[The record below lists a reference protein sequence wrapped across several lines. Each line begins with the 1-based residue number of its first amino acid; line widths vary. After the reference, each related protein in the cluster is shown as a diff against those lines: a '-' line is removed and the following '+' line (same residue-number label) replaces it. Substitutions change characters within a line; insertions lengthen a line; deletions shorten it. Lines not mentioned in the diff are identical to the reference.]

1 MGVVWEQGA
10 GKGRENAPILSF
22 EVGCCPIVH
31 LPDLG
36 EHTPHLGEREGG
48 REREREISKIG
59 LQCKNTKRVTILFGS
74 LVSSLRQ

>member
-48 REREREISKIG
+48 RERERDQQNRPSMQKHKKGYGIIWISG
-59 LQCKNTKRVTILFGS
+59 VFP
-74 LVSSLRQ
+74 